1 MVCHDTRASSRVLP
15 IRRPWPREPLRG
27 GESRP
32 ELWVQSAPGSQKQ
45 PEETAHSTWVTY
57 VSDPRQCLMA
67 HTGQVTCT
75 VHVTY

>member
-32 ELWVQSAPGSQKQ
+32 ELWVQSAPGSQKLSLRKQ
-45 PEETAHSTWVTY
+45 RTALGSLTCLIH
-57 VSDPRQCLMA
+57 VSA
-67 HTGQVTCT
+67 
-75 VHVTY
+75 